1 MNQMIRSTDLD
12 GGLGTKEYNAGYP
25 IHRRNRIFS
34 PTSEILSRNPLLEK
48 RPKMRFSAEQSLF
61 LNGGFFGLST
71 GFHFGHPPPS
81 TLGNFEGPV
90 KDNNVDTVDCRVP
103 GSLCNKYFP

>member
-1 MNQMIRSTDLD
+1 MNQMIRSTDLN
-12 GGLGTKEYNAGYP
+12 GGLGTKEYSAGYP

-34 PTSEILSRNPLLEK
+34 PTSEILSRNPLPEK
-48 RPKMRFSAEQSLF
+48 RPKMRFLARTELVPERRI
-61 LNGGFFGLST
+61 FGLST

-90 KDNNVDTVDCRVP
+90 E
-103 GSLCNKYFP
+103 G